1 MSRQAY
7 TALLEDSLK
16 GWGNISFRAAVPETL
31 YFLIFAFAHRALS
44 VRSTCGHRLPIWCP
58 PFTVLHSPLCSVC
71 THQLSVHYALS
82 NCSAFVHCS
91 AFFHLSSHSE
101 LRGEMII
108 LKNMKTNI
116 IVCLNK

>member
-31 YFLIFAFAHRALS
+31 YFLTFAFAHRALS

-58 PFTVLHSPLCSVC
+58 PFTVLHSPHSPI
-71 THQLSVHYALS
+71 SVHYALS
-82 NCSAFVHCS
+82 NCSAFVHCL

-101 LRGEMII
+101 LRGETII

>member
-31 YFLIFAFAHRALS
+31 YFLIFAFAQRAINMRSPFAHLVPTVHSFALS
-44 VRSTCGHRLPIWCP
+44 ALLR
-58 PFTVLHSPLCSVC
+58 LHSPI
-71 THQLSVHYALS
+71 SVHYALS